1 VQFPGSRRR
10 ATISLLA
17 AVSAGSMLMTA
28 CGSNSSTAAQ
38 ATTAGAAATSA
49 AGPAGAAATTAAA
62 AGGKSTTITVAVVDN
77 PQMVNIEK
85 LTPKGFEATH
95 PGIKVKFVTLDE
107 NTLRDQVTKDVA
119 AGGGQFDVV
128 MIGPNDIPTWSK
140 NKWIDDLTTEANADA
155 SYDVNDIIKPIR
167 DALSSNGKLYAVP
180 FYGESSFLMYRKD
193 LLTAAGQTMPA
204 NPTWDQV
211 AAIAKAVKAKNPG
224 VAGICLRG
232 KTGWGEN
239 LAPLDTVVNTF
250 GGQWFDSSWNA
261 KLTSPAFTDAVNFY
275 VNLIKDAGEPGAANN
290 SFNEC
295 ANSME
300 QSKSAMWYDA
310 TVGASVIDDP
320 KTSAIA
326 GKLGFAP
333 APVNKTKASGWLW
346 TWSLARE
353 GASKHKAAA
362 WTFMDWATSKT
373 YINYAGA
380 QLGWASVPPG
390 SRTSTYANPEYQ
402 KAAADFAKQTLDSIA
417 SVDPNHPGVD
427 AQSWNGIQY
436 VGIPEFADLG
446 TKVSSEITAAIA
458 GQESVADALKKSQGY
473 AQAVG
478 DTYK

>member
-1 VQFPGSRRR
+1 
-10 ATISLLA
+10 LLA
-17 AVSAGSMLMTA
+17 ALSAGSMLLTA
-28 CGSNSSTAAQ
+28 CGSSSSNG
-38 ATTAGAAATSA
+38 ATKATSGSSATSGAAAAS
-49 AGPAGAAATTAAA
+49 
-62 AGGKSTTITVAVVDN
+62 GGGSGGGSGTVTVAVVDN
-77 PQMVNIEK
+77 PQMVDIEK
-85 LTPKGFEATH
+85 LTPAGFTASH
-95 PGIKVKFVTLDE
+95 PNIKVKFVTLDE

-128 MIGPNDIPTWSK
+128 MIGPNDVPTWSK
-140 NKWIDDLTTEANADA
+140 NKWIDDVTSNANAD
-155 SYDVNDIIKPIR
+155 STYDVADIIKPIH

-193 LLTAAGQTMPA
+193 LLQAAGQTMPA

-224 VAGICLRG
+224 MAGICLRG

-250 GGQWFDSSWNA
+250 GGQWFDSKWNA
-261 KLTSPAFTDAVNFY
+261 QLTSPAFTDAVNFY
-275 VNLIKDAGEPGAANN
+275 VNLIKDAGEPGAANY

-295 ANSME
+295 TNSME

-310 TVGASVIDDP
+310 TVGASTLDDP

-333 APVNKTKASGWLW
+333 APVKLTKASGWLW
-346 TWSLARE
+346 TWALALE
-353 GASKHKAAA
+353 SASKNKTAA

-373 YINYAGA
+373 YINYAGSK
-380 QLGWASVPPG
+380 LGWARVPPG
-390 SRTSTYANPEYQ
+390 SRTSTYANPQYQ
-402 KAAADFAKQTLDSIA
+402 KAAADFAAQTLKSIS
-417 SVDPNHPGVD
+417 SVDPNHPGV
-427 AQSWNGIQY
+427 QPQNWNGIQY

-478 DTYK
+478 DSYK